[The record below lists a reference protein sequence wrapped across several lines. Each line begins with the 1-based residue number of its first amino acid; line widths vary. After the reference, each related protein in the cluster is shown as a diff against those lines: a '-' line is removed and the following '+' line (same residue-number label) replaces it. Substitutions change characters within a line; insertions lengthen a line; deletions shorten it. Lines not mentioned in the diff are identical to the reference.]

1 MRIVEESGRRLG
13 TVLAVLGVV
22 GCSSAESSQPQL
34 PDFDAGSDASSHPID
49 AGIDASGDAPVDQA
63 CDVVEDADGS
73 GESSLPM
80 AAPPV
85 FSPSEGTYAYG
96 TQIVLSSPEPD
107 ATIHLTLNTEPPTVD
122 SPQYDGPIT
131 LTGAAS
137 PLNVQAISVCPGK
150 EPSAVAV
157 GQYFLEPSLI
167 IHFKKPS
174 SWSQPMVHYWDTVP
188 DGLSTT
194 WPGVA
199 LEPEGDGWY
208 SLALPHQTSA
218 WMVFSDNG
226 SPQTEDLHLA
236 WEEGWYV
243 DGDFWDI
250 DPRRF
255 ERFAF
260 PGGRYKAL
268 VMSYDDGNVQDEQ
281 LIGLFEQ
288 YGIRGT
294 FHLNSGLMSQVDKI
308 PASEVAAVYAGHE
321 VSAHSATHPYLDS
334 LDAAALEQEI
344 RGDQQAL
351 EALVGYPVR
360 GLSYPFGSYSDTLL
374 SLLPGWGFSY
384 GRVVPSTGDFRLPND
399 LLLWRGSCHHTDALG
414 LGNALVAH
422 NASDLALLFV
432 WGHSWELDEGVA
444 NNSWSHMEAFC
455 QTVGNRSDTWYA
467 TAAEVADYVLAM
479 RSAEFS
485 LLGDWVRN
493 SSGQSLWVEK
503 DGQPVEVLAGETL
516 AL

>member
-1 MRIVEESGRRLG
+1 M
-13 TVLAVLGVV
+13 
-22 GCSSAESSQPQL
+22 
-34 PDFDAGSDASSHPID
+34 
-49 AGIDASGDAPVDQA
+49 
-63 CDVVEDADGS
+63 
-73 GESSLPM
+73 
-80 AAPPV
+80 
-85 FSPSEGTYAYG
+85 
-96 TQIVLSSPEPD
+96 
-107 ATIHLTLNTEPPTVD
+107 
-122 SPQYDGPIT
+122 
-131 LTGAAS
+131 
-137 PLNVQAISVCPGK
+137 
-150 EPSAVAV
+150 
-157 GQYFLEPSLI
+157 
-167 IHFKKPS
+167 
-174 SWSQPMVHYWDTVP
+174 
-188 DGLSTT
+188 
-194 WPGVA
+194 
-199 LEPEGDGWY
+199 
-208 SLALPHQTSA
+208 
-218 WMVFSDNG
+218 
-226 SPQTEDLHLA
+226 
-236 WEEGWYV
+236 

-250 DPRRF
+250 DSRRF

-432 WGHSWELDEGVA
+432 WGHSWELGR
-444 NNSWSHMEAFC
+444 
-455 QTVGNRSDTWYA
+455 RSGLTTAGATWKRFVRRWAIAA
-467 TAAEVADYVLAM
+467 TLGMRRQPRLPTYVLAM